1 MYSIV
6 KVHIHTA
13 LQMVFFKRKA
23 MIFFGRVPPS
33 SPPPQVKKKFP
44 HLHVQSDSVTFAYH
58 GEFLFQVNV
67 PNDASSLTLAAKRAH
82 IFHLAAENIQAS
94 LGGMTKS
101 QLLKHSYCDTFRVD
115 KKSDND
121 VIQKVIVGRQ
131 LRLSTEGEILNLAQA
146 FHGEGQASASL
157 DSGEDISK
165 KALTEVK
172 AAFPRLKVAGK
183 HIEASTC
190 GFSRKFSLG
199 SHGAF
204 YMDVA
209 RRAHAYIAAADA
221 KRQEMAKWKRPP
233 SWIMDTGKE
242 TGTRTETFLC
252 IYIHLCMC
260 YVCTCVFAHALV
272 LLFLHVCMVKDSKM
286 AVPIE
291 QERKKDRDRQRKK
304 ERTKERKKETTTAT
318 RDIFSLFHRQQAAA
332 RGCMCHT
339 EALKSWKYGHFE
351 GQAHEEVPWNDL
363 RGRNSSQSKGPGSS
377 KKGECHVTDNF
388 WVYIYICICR

>member
-1 MYSIV
+1 
-6 KVHIHTA
+6 
-13 LQMVFFKRKA
+13 MVFFKRKA

-233 SWIMDTGKE
+233 
-242 TGTRTETFLC
+242 R
-252 IYIHLCMC
+252 
-260 YVCTCVFAHALV
+260 
-272 LLFLHVCMVKDSKM
+272 
-286 AVPIE
+286 
-291 QERKKDRDRQRKK
+291 
-304 ERTKERKKETTTAT
+304 
-318 RDIFSLFHRQQAAA
+318 
-332 RGCMCHT
+332 
-339 EALKSWKYGHFE
+339 
-351 GQAHEEVPWNDL
+351 
-363 RGRNSSQSKGPGSS
+363 
-377 KKGECHVTDNF
+377 
-388 WVYIYICICR
+388 